1 MRFVIARFDRPGALE
16 RRQTVRP
23 AHLGYLESQAAQI
36 RPGGPFLDEDDQS
49 VGSVL
54 IVEAAN
60 RAAAEASAADDPYH
74 DERVFERVEIRPWR
88 AVLGAW

>member
-1 MRFVIARFDRPGALE
+1 MRFVIAGFDRPGALE
-16 RRQTVRP
+16 MRQKVRL
-23 AHLGYLESQAAQI
+23 AHLGDLESKAAQI